1 MTLEKNSIHTAEI
14 TGYTSEGMGLCR
26 VDGQVVFVERG
37 VRGDLCRLRIVKGLK
52 NKAYARIEEL
62 LRPSEA
68 RQEAG
73 CPAFPRCGGCDFWHM
88 TYEEELYYKKQRV
101 QDALERLAGTPYP
114 GLEIVG
120 GKVEGYRNKAMY
132 PCALIEGVPQAG
144 FYRRRSHQVVPT
156 SRCAIQPPQAD
167 ALKEAVLGWARQN
180 GVSIYREEDH
190 QGLLRHI
197 YVRTGKGGAL
207 LTVVVTQDALP
218 QEEDLVRRCRAA
230 CPELAGIVIN
240 ENPVRTNRVLG
251 VACRTLWGDGRLAD
265 TLCGVEF
272 SLSPLSFY
280 QVNHDQAQ
288 KLYQTAV
295 EFAGFQP
302 EDTLLDMYCG
312 TGTITLV
319 MARHCR
325 QAVGVEIVP
334 EAVEDARQNA
344 EKNRIHNVRFLCADA
359 GQAAHQL
366 EQEGFRP
373 SVVVVDPPRKGL
385 DEGARQALQAL
396 SPQRIVYVSCDPATM
411 ARDIKALG
419 AAGYQL
425 KNAKALDLFPRTA
438 NVETV
443 VLLSKGEV
451 DSKKIRVEFSLEDMD
466 MSEFQDGATY
476 PQIKEYVLE
485 HTGLKVSNL
494 YISQIKRKCGIEV
507 GKNYNL
513 PKSEDSRQPQC
524 PQEKEKAIREAF
536 KYFGMI

>member
-1 MTLEKNSIHTAEI
+1 
-14 TGYTSEGMGLCR
+14 MGLCR

-37 VRGDLCRLRIVKGLK
+37 VRGDLCRPADRQRPGK

-218 QEEDLVRRCRAA
+218 REEDLVRRCRAA

-272 SLSPLSFY
+272 SLSPLSF
-280 QVNHDQAQ
+280 
-288 KLYQTAV
+288 LPG
-295 EFAGFQP
+295 EPRPG
-302 EDTLLDMYCG
+302 
-312 TGTITLV
+312 
-319 MARHCR
+319 
-325 QAVGVEIVP
+325 P
-334 EAVEDARQNA
+334 EAIPDSSG
-344 EKNRIHNVRFLCADA
+344 VRRVPA
-359 GQAAHQL
+359 G
-366 EQEGFRP
+366 G
-373 SVVVVDPPRKGL
+373 
-385 DEGARQALQAL
+385 
-396 SPQRIVYVSCDPATM
+396 Y
-411 ARDIKALG
+411 
-419 AAGYQL
+419 AAGICI
-425 KNAKALDLFPRTA
+425 AAPGP
-438 NVETV
+438 
-443 VLLSKGEV
+443 S
-451 DSKKIRVEFSLEDMD
+451 
-466 MSEFQDGATY
+466 
-476 PQIKEYVLE
+476 
-485 HTGLKVSNL
+485 HW
-494 YISQIKRKCGIEV
+494 
-507 GKNYNL
+507 
-513 PKSEDSRQPQC
+513 
-524 PQEKEKAIREAF
+524 
-536 KYFGMI
+536 